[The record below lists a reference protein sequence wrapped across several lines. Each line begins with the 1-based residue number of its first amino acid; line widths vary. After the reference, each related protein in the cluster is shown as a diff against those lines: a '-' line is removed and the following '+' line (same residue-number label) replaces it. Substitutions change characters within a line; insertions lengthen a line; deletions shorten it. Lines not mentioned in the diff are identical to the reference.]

1 MLQTGEVAR
10 MLGVSPN
17 TVRDYVRRGWLSC
30 VFSTNGRRTFYEK
43 DVKEFP
49 DKYTYYAKSGGD
61 EK

>member
-30 VFSTNGRRTFYEK
+30 VFSTNGIMQNQEAMRNE
-43 DVKEFP
+43 E
-49 DKYTYYAKSGGD
+49 
-61 EK
+61 